1 MQYRNISMSVLAAAV
16 LVLAACSQPVPPAD
30 NVSAS
35 APATTATPEP
45 PATKV
50 EAGVTFSVE
59 PGSVHA
65 CPGQDRATS
74 TVTWDVQRPEVK
86 QVKVLISDA
95 TTPGKKTLA
104 MMAPQGEAKT
114 GNWVVAGMTIELV
127 NAEDGA
133 LLASHTVKA
142 LPCN

>member
-35 APATTATPEP
+35 APAATATPEP

-133 LLASHTVKA
+133 MQARHTVKE
-142 LPCN
+142 